1 MLRPELSA
9 PLTDLL
15 KGSNHGRQRLAWNLS
30 CDHAF
35 AHLKELLTTAPLLR
49 HFDPKLRS
57 SVHIDASQHVVRAVL
72 LQWEEGETAPRPIC
86 FLSRK
91 LQGAQLNYDARNAE
105 ALAAQVA
112 LAALRPLLY
121 GVHFDLVSDHYS

>member
-1 MLRPELSA
+1 MCNFFRAHSPAYAEISA

-15 KGSNHGRQRLAWNLS
+15 KGSKHGRQRLAWNLS
-30 CDHAF
+30 SDHAF

-49 HFDPKLRS
+49 HFDPKLRTT
-57 SVHIDASQHVVRAVL
+57 VHIDASQHAVGAVL
-72 LQWEEGETAPRPIC
+72 LQLDEVEEEPRPVC

-91 LQGAQLNYDARNAE
+91 LQGAQWNYDARNAE

-112 LAALRPLLY
+112 LAAWRPLL
-121 GVHFDLVSDHYS
+121 